1 MKNVADR
8 AKQYLKE
15 NDALLKK
22 HKLIIRLIIN
32 FSRRTKTPLLSR
44 IALWVVS
51 KQGGMVD
58 MQFGEPRK
66 E

>member
-22 HKLIIRLIIN
+22 HKLMIRLIIN
-32 FSRRTKTPLLSR
+32 FARRTKTPLLSR